1 MLGDAPGIYPRR
13 VLKDETGLTS
23 RLVLVCWVWT
33 QVSREQLQELTRAA
47 SAALS
52 TFTADHVSIV
62 LLSLAH
68 LGHDPG
74 EPAPNTETD
83 KEEGG
88 PPNCP
93 LHTRSVDV

>member
-74 EPAPNTETD
+74 EPALPTLRQTKRRVD
-83 KEEGG
+83 H
-88 PPNCP
+88 PTAHC
-93 LHTRSVDV
+93 TRAA

>member
-74 EPAPNTETD
+74 EPALPTLRQTERRVDHPTAH
-83 KEEGG
+83 
-88 PPNCP
+88 C
-93 LHTRSVDV
+93 TRAA